1 MLLQNVA
8 ARDSHWL
15 GVKLI
20 GKKSNPDAIGAKIVW
35 RAGDL
40 KRTRLETGG
49 GSFLA
54 SHDPREVLGIGARSK
69 IDVLEIHWPQPSAR
83 IQTFRDVPMDRYVT
97 ITEGT
102 DAIKEAK

>member
-1 MLLQNVA
+1 MAGRETYRQKYNL
-8 ARDSHWL
+8 
-15 GVKLI
+15 
-20 GKKSNPDAIGAKIVW
+20 DAIGAKIVW